1 MMHELFKKYNPLEK
15 KMLQIMDEEGT
26 IIEPELMPD
35 LTNEEIKQM
44 YKLMLK
50 TRETDKKA
58 LMYQRQGRML
68 TYAPNLGQEAAQV
81 GSAFSLE
88 KKDWMVPAFRELGA
102 WLTRGAALEMIYLY
116 WYGNEYGSH
125 VPEDIRILPISVPIA
140 SHLQHAVGIA
150 WAAKLQGKDEVAITY
165 FGDGATSQGDFGE
178 AMNWAGVYKAPTVFF
193 CQNNQFAISVPREI
207 QTAAETIAQKAVA
220 FGMPGIQVDGNDIFA
235 VYVATK
241 LAVDRARKGEGP
253 TLIEAYTYRLGAHTT
268 SDDPTRYRS
277 DEEVEAWK
285 KKDPIDRLKKYLMK
299 KGLLTEEEEL
309 QIIEEYGKQA
319 EEAFKY
325 VEANGDT
332 ELEDIFKYHYK
343 EMTPQLKEQMEEY
356 KHYLRERGE
365 I

>member
-1 MMHELFKKYNPLEK
+1 MIFQEYNPLEK
-15 KMLQIMDEEGT
+15 KMLQIMDEEGN
-26 IIEPELMPD
+26 IIKPELMPD
-35 LTNEEIKQM
+35 LGDEEIKQM
-44 YKLMLK
+44 YKLMIQ

-81 GSAFSLE
+81 GSAFTLA

-102 WLTRGAALEMIYLY
+102 WLTRGAKLEMLYLY
-116 WYGNEYGSH
+116 WYGNEFGSH

-165 FGDGATSQGDFGE
+165 FGDGATSQGDFSE
-178 AMNWAGVYKAPTVFF
+178 AMNWAGVYKAPTIFF

-207 QTAAETIAQKAVA
+207 QTAAETIAQKALA
-220 FGMPGIQVDGNDIFA
+220 FGMPGILVDGNDIFA

-241 LAVDRARKGEGP
+241 HAVDRARRGEGP

-268 SDDPTRYRS
+268 SDDPTRYRK

-285 KKDPIDRLKKYLMK
+285 KKDPIDRLRKYLMSK
-299 KGLLTEEEEL
+299 NLLSEEEETE
-309 QIIEEYGKQA
+309 IIEEYGKMA

-332 ELEDIFKYHYK
+332 VLEDIFKYHYK

-356 KHYLRERGE
+356 KQYLRERGE